1 MSNLAKNSLNL
12 ADFSGGGI
20 TQQHDDRRKCFN
32 LSLTVASLSHRV
44 FVYNTLTVMHQSRT
58 VCLRQLR
65 LFENFTPIVNKLL
78 QYSAFGSQKPH
89 RCFPFARP
97 RQVWTY
103 SSIILPQSVSFRCG
117 IRAPPGSLRPRV
129 HIPKRFLDRFIR
141 FGTAHARNQ

>member
-1 MSNLAKNSLNL
+1 
-12 ADFSGGGI
+12 
-20 TQQHDDRRKCFN
+20 
-32 LSLTVASLSHRV
+32 
-44 FVYNTLTVMHQSRT
+44 MHQSRT

-65 LFENFTPIVNKLL
+65 LFENLTPIVNKLL

-141 FGTAHARNQ
+141 FGTAHARNHKQTDKPRYVCNNRPHLMLCIAMRFILQPPSNAFGQNTSNLINQITL